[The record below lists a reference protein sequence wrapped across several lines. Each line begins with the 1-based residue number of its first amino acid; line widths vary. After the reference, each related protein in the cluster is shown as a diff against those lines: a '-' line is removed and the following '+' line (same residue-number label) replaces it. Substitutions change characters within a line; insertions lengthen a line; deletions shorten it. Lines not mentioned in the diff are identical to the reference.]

1 MKIMVFNDTSDFHD
15 GCRAVMDYLH
25 NDLKENGYVIL
36 ESVKNGEFPQ
46 YSEKNFKDA
55 EAIVINGEGTMH
67 HDRPLAKWY
76 LELISKAYSLEKK
89 IFLINTVWQQLTLSK
104 ELKKILQES
113 YVSVRDIKSQS

>member
-55 EAIVINGEGTMH
+55 KIKAEELCKKLLANLVIEEY
-67 HDRPLAKWY
+67 R
-76 LELISKAYSLEKK
+76 IIEK
-89 IFLINTVWQQLTLSK
+89 I
-104 ELKKILQES
+104 
-113 YVSVRDIKSQS
+113 